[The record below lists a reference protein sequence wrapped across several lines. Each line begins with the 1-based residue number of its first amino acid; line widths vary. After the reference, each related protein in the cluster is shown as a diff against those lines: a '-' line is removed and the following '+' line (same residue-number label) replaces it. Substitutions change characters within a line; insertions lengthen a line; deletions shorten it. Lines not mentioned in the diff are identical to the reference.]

1 MCIITN
7 IYSEMIVIRCSFVIH
22 GVLYGVLLYGYLGGV
37 LICDPVRRCY
47 PFAPSSTFQRIA
59 SILCD
64 VQIIIHFVYF

>member
-7 IYSEMIVIRCSFVIH
+7 IYSEMIVIRCSFVMQS
-22 GVLYGVLLYGYLGGV
+22 VLYGVLLYGYLGGV
-37 LICDPVRRCY
+37 LTCDPVKGCN
-47 PFAPSSTFQRIA
+47 PFAPSSTLQRIA